1 MNLLIAGLA
10 LWIIAHFFKRLAPEM
25 RKGMDAKM
33 GAGPARGIM
42 SLLILGSI
50 ALMVIGYRAAPT
62 EFVYALPSWTRHLN
76 NTLMSFAIIMM
87 GMGSSKGRARTW
99 LRHPMLWGVVLW
111 AVAHLLVNGDVA
123 SIVLFGGMAI
133 WALASMLLINAQDGA
148 WDKPEAGPAVGD
160 IKLLII
166 SAVVF
171 AVIAGLHIWL
181 GPNPFTG

>member
-1 MNLLIAGLA
+1 MNILIAGLA
-10 LWIIAHFFKRLAPEM
+10 LWAIAHFFKRLAPEM

-50 ALMVIGYRAAPT
+50 VLMVIGYRAAPAD
-62 EFVYALPSWTRHLN
+62 FVYTLPSWARHVN
-76 NTLMSFAIIMM
+76 NTLMIIAVILM
-87 GMGSSKGRARTW
+87 GMGKSKGRARTW
-99 LRHPMLWGVVLW
+99 LRHPMLWGIVVW

-123 SIVLFGGMAI
+123 SIVLFGGMGL
-133 WALASMLLINAQDGA
+133 WALASMVLINAQDGA
-148 WDKPEAGPAVGD
+148 WERPEAGPAKGD

-171 AVIAGLHIWL
+171 TVISGLHIWL
-181 GPNPFTG
+181 GPNPFAG